1 MTASELAE
9 NLSAIEKRVMDACV
23 KADRPRSSVKILLA
37 TKTIP
42 HETVLHAFQQGY
54 KLMGE
59 NKVQEM
65 RSKQAALP
73 NTPIEWH
80 FIGHLQSNKAKD
92 VVAHC
97 QLIHSLDRMSL
108 AQEIDR
114 RATMMPK
121 PVDVLIEVNTSGETT
136 KSGLPPRDVLQFC
149 KDLSALKKIRVKG
162 LMTMAI
168 PSENPEE
175 VRHCFKTLRVLF
187 EELKRTNLP
196 HCDFQELSMGMS
208 GDFELAIS
216 EGATLIRLGSA
227 VFGPRPT

>member
-23 KADRPRSSVKILLA
+23 KADRPRESVKILLA
-37 TKTIP
+37 TKTVP
-42 HETVLHAFQQGY
+42 HETVLHAFQFGY
-54 KLMGE
+54 KIMGE

-65 RSKQAALP
+65 RSKQAAIP

-121 PVDVLIEVNTSGETT
+121 PVEVLIEVNTSGELT
-136 KSGLPPRDVLQFC
+136 KSGLPPGDVLQFC
-149 KDLSALKKIRVKG
+149 KDLSPLKKIRVKG

-168 PSENPEE
+168 PSRNSEE
-175 VRHCFKTLRVLF
+175 VRQCFRTLRAIF
-187 EELKRTNLP
+187 EDLKRANLP
-196 HCDFQELSMGMS
+196 HCDMQELSMGMS
-208 GDFELAIS
+208 QDFELAIT

-227 VFGPRPT
+227 VFGARS